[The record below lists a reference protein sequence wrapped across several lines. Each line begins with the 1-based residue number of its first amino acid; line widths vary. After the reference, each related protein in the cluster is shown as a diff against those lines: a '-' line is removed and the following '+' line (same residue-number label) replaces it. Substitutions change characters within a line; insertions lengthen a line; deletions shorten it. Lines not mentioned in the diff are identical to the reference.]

1 MPGKD
6 FLALML
12 KAGFHRVALRRYTGF
27 KSSPYTEGA
36 LFYGEK
42 LAARPGPG
50 RRRLPGRTVGG
61 PPYRAGLQTRRDLK
75 AEITPPGLGGY
86 VERLHCPPLI
96 LGGRCLHA

>member
-42 LAARPGPG
+42 L
-50 RRRLPGRTVGG
+50 LPGQARDDV
-61 PPYRAGLQTRRDLK
+61 ASQTEPSAAPLK
-75 AEITPPGLGGY
+75 EVACAPSGT
-86 VERLHCPPLI
+86 
-96 LGGRCLHA
+96 

>member
-12 KAGFHRVALRRYTGF
+12 KVGFHRVALRRYTGF

-42 LAARPGPG
+42 LAAGQ
-50 RRRLPGRTVGG
+50 
-61 PPYRAGLQTRRDLK
+61 ARDDVASQ
-75 AEITPPGLGGY
+75 AEPAAA
-86 VERLHCPPLI
+86 PLI
-96 LGGRCLHA
+96 EPACKPGGT

>member
-36 LFYGEK
+36 LFYAEK
-42 LAARPGPG
+42 LASGQARDDVVFLAEPPAAPIIEAACKPGG
-50 RRRLPGRTVGG
+50 T
-61 PPYRAGLQTRRDLK
+61 
-75 AEITPPGLGGY
+75 
-86 VERLHCPPLI
+86 
-96 LGGRCLHA
+96 

>member
-12 KAGFHRVALRRYTGF
+12 KVGFHRVALRSYTGF

-42 LAARPGPG
+42 LVAGQARDDVASLAEPAAAPLKEPACEPGG
-50 RRRLPGRTVGG
+50 T
-61 PPYRAGLQTRRDLK
+61 
-75 AEITPPGLGGY
+75 
-86 VERLHCPPLI
+86 
-96 LGGRCLHA
+96 

>member
-27 KSSPYTEGA
+27 KSSPFTEGA

-42 LAARPGPG
+42 LAAG
-50 RRRLPGRTVGG
+50 
-61 PPYRAGLQTRRDLK
+61 QTRDDAVSQ
-75 AEITPPGLGGY
+75 AEPP
-86 VERLHCPPLI
+86 VAPPLEPACKP
-96 LGGRCLHA
+96 GGA